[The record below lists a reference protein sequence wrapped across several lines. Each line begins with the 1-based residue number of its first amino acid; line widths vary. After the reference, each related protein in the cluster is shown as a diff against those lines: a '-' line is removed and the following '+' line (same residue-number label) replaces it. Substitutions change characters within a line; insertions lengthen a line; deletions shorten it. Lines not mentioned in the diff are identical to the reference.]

1 MVLDTLTAECN
12 AYNIKVLLEE
22 KKTNSWLKSS
32 GLTRICNETEALD
45 GYKNELKPVFKST
58 PTQSQAIIYAAVY
71 TQNVGDFVGEPTHHR
86 T

>member
-1 MVLDTLTAECN
+1 MELNTLIAECT
-12 AYNIKVLLEE
+12 AYDFKVMPEE
-22 KKTNSWLKSS
+22 KKPKSWLKSS